1 LWLALD
7 TLPLVPIQFMSALNS
22 RHFVRCNTLSA
33 DLIRR
38 VLVRP
43 TGTKAYS
50 AEFFRTMGSIGGSIG
65 GRKSAETLS
74 AAQRPEK
81 DKRAIA
87 ARWAKKK
94 GKK

>member
-1 LWLALD
+1 
-7 TLPLVPIQFMSALNS
+7 MSALNS
-22 RHFVRCNTLSA
+22 RHIVRCNTLSA

-38 VLVRP
+38 AFVRL

-50 AEFFRTMGSIGGSIG
+50 AEFGHTMGSIGGSIG
-65 GRKSAETLS
+65 GRKSPEMLS

-81 DKRAIA
+81 ARRAIA

>member
-1 LWLALD
+1 
-7 TLPLVPIQFMSALNS
+7 MSALNS
-22 RHFVRCNTLSA
+22 RHIVRCNTLSA

-38 VLVRP
+38 AFVRL

-50 AEFFRTMGSIGGSIG
+50 AEFFCTMGSIGGSIG
-65 GRKSAETLS
+65 GRKSAENAGGGATPGK
-74 AAQRPEK
+74 ARW
-81 DKRAIA
+81 AIA

>member
-7 TLPLVPIQFMSALNS
+7 TLFLVPIQFMSAFNS
-22 RHFVRCNTLSA
+22 HHIVRCNTLSA

-38 VLVRP
+38 AFVSL

-65 GRKSAETLS
+65 GRKSAESLS
-74 AAQRPEK
+74 AAQRLEK
-81 DKRAIA
+81 AKRAIA